1 VDFSPESLKTIEEYS
16 KRSPGFKNLV
26 AGILE
31 WDPRPTSQRR
41 AMPIENDET
50 QGMVFGV
57 RIVDFDVHWE
67 IRDKNIFVRT
77 LTALKD

>member
-1 VDFSPESLKTIEEYS
+1 
-16 KRSPGFKNLV
+16 
-26 AGILE
+26 
-31 WDPRPTSQRR
+31 
-41 AMPIENDET
+41 MPIESDET

-77 LTALKD
+77 LTQLQD